1 MQALLEQN
9 GKPCCVNLITEN
21 DSKFLADLKKPK
33 DLATASATE
42 SQKDLDD
49 MTEEEKAK
57 IEADAA
63 EAALRAMEDE
73 VDQIIRKE
81 EEEFAIQQEQASKL
95 AAK

>member
-1 MQALLEQN
+1 
-9 GKPCCVNLITEN
+9 
-21 DSKFLADLKKPK
+21 LADLKKPK

>member
-1 MQALLEQN
+1 
-9 GKPCCVNLITEN
+9 
-21 DSKFLADLKKPK
+21 
-33 DLATASATE
+33 
-42 SQKDLDD
+42 

-81 EEEFAIQQEQASKL
+81 EEEFAIQQEQANKL